1 MTSIFLNLLRL
12 VLWTIMWSI
21 LESVPCTLEK
31 NVYSVALGEVLNPLN
46 QLKSSLMSFKANV
59 SLLIFHLDDLYI
71 DINRMLKSPTI
82 LYYC

>member
-1 MTSIFLNLLRL
+1 
-12 VLWTIMWSI
+12 MWSI

-31 NVYSVALGEVLNPLN
+31 NVYSVALGA
-46 QLKSSLMSFKANV
+46 SLMSFKANV

-71 DINRMLKSPTI
+71 DVNRMLKSPTI